1 MRAGNESS
9 VLASRAKELEQ
20 NMKKDAVSVS
30 CECERR

>member
-1 MRAGNESS
+1 MSNT
-9 VLASRAKELEQ
+9 LAATANTLEQ